1 MPQGDPQSREV
12 TMNSSATGRGQI
24 NSQCH
29 VDFPPEEFV
38 TRRERIF
45 DAIEGEGYALLQS
58 APAPRGYV
66 DFRQSNEFF
75 YCCGLEAPQSYL
87 LTGGAERKTALYL
100 PQRGEA
106 QPSEGAAPGVEDAD
120 LVKEITGADEVHGV
134 EKLSEHLANAKVVFT
149 PHAPAEVRAATR
161 YHLLQA
167 NKTVAQDPWDGRPS
181 REQRFISLLRS
192 RFPEIEVRDL
202 TPILDDLRSIKSPRE
217 IDVMRHSGRLCAQ
230 AVREAMRVTRPGV
243 LEYQLGALANYI
255 YKLSGARGEGYRPII
270 AGGENIWHVH
280 YALSNCPLRDGDLV
294 LMDVAPECNY
304 YTSDIGRM
312 WPVNGTYAPWQR
324 ELYGY
329 IVEYLKVVLSKIRP
343 GVTPDQVMDEAA
355 GEMRR
360 VWENWK
366 FSKDIYREGARRT
379 LEFRGHLSHPVGMA
393 VHDDGGYHH
402 RPLVP
407 GTVFSVDPQMW
418 IPEEEL
424 YIRVEDTVVVI
435 EDGIENLT
443 SHAPLDLDDVE
454 ALMHNERTQLPYLPV
469 TGLGTI

>member
-1 MPQGDPQSREV
+1 MDSTTRANNRIDSRC
-12 TMNSSATGRGQI
+12 Q
-24 NSQCH
+24 
-29 VDFPPEEFV
+29 VDFPAEEFAA
-38 TRRERIF
+38 RRERMF
-45 DAIEGEGYALLQS
+45 DSVGSEGYALLQS

-75 YCCGLEAPQSYL
+75 YCCGLETPQSYL
-87 LTGGAERKTALYL
+87 LIGGAERKTRLYL

-106 QPSEGAAPGVEDAD
+106 QLSEGAAPGVEDAD
-120 LVKEITGADEVHGV
+120 LVKEITSADKVYPV
-134 EKLSEHLANAKVVFT
+134 EKLSEHLAGAKVVYT
-149 PHAPAEVRAATR
+149 PHAPAEVRATTR
-161 YHLLQA
+161 HHLLWA
-167 NKTVAQDPWDGRPS
+167 NKMVAQDPWDGQPS
-181 REQRFISLLRS
+181 REQRFISILRS
-192 RFPEIEVRDL
+192 RFPEMEVRDL
-202 TPILDDLRSIKSPRE
+202 TPILDELRSTKSPHE
-217 IDVMRHSGRLCAQ
+217 IDVMRRSGWLCAL
-230 AVREAMRVTRPGV
+230 AVRDAMRVTRPGIF
-243 LEYQLGALANYI
+243 EYQLAALANYI
-255 YKLSGARGEGYRPII
+255 YNLNGAKGAGYRPII

-280 YALSNCPLRDGDLV
+280 YALSNCPLGDGDLV

-329 IVEYLKVVLSKIRP
+329 IVEYHKVVLFRIRP

-355 GEMRR
+355 EEMRK
-360 VWENWK
+360 VWANWE
-366 FSKDIYREGARRT
+366 FSKDIYKEGARRT

-418 IPEEEL
+418 IPEEHL
-424 YIRVEDTVVVI
+424 YIRAEDTVVVT

-443 SHAPLDLDDVE
+443 SGAPLELDDVE
-454 ALMHNERTQLPYLPV
+454 AMMRDERTRLPYLPV
-469 TGLGTI
+469 TA